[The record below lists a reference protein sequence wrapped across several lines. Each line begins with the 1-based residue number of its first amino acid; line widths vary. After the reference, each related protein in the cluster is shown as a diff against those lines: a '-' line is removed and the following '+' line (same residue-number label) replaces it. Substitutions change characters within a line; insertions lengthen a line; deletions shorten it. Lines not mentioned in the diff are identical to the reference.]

1 MLLLPEETINQWLYI
16 STGDGKSN
24 RARAVVRACIISLQ
38 LAGALSHAFSGLA
51 SSNNARPGQG

>member
-51 SSNNARPGQG
+51 S